1 MHRLLPLAFIAALS
15 PAFGQ
20 EANLVGLEVR
30 TTERDRVVGEVVAVR
45 DGRAIIQLEAH
56 DQPVAIE
63 LGRLQRDG
71 NKLTLPLTE
80 DELAQIPPVETA
92 PPQAEGAPDQLPM
105 GGSTPGWGA
114 PQGGW
119 TGPEYR

>member
-1 MHRLLPLAFIAALS
+1 MRNFVLLAFLAVTS

-20 EANLVGLEVR
+20 DAAIVGLEVR
-30 TTERDRVVGEVVAVR
+30 TAERDRVVGEVVEVR

-63 LGRLQRDG
+63 LGQLRRDG
-71 NKLTLPLTE
+71 NKLTVPMTE
-80 DELAQIPPVETA
+80 DELAQIPPEEIS
-92 PPQAEGAPDQLPM
+92 PPPAEGAPAQMPL

-119 TGPEYR
+119 SGPEYR